1 MSGKGSNSVTRDEDG
16 RVEIRIDTGDQV
28 RENET
33 KKEDRTASRVIRDGS
48 GAVRIEIITGE
59 PERKSSRNGKKLRE
73 ETIARVTNDG
83 GEQKIE
89 ITTGE
94 YRERMG
100 NFYSFTGDRLFAVG
114 SPGESMALYQEYY
127 SGKSDRQYVVEGSI
141 IGCEYGSNL
150 TRIHISED
158 HGIYNRNGDAV
169 LTCEDCKP
177 KEHIYTF
184 GVCGSPKA
192 LEKSHEIVMIPASD
206 PYDSIVI
213 KEPKCAMAL
222 NPYDSTVIRG
232 PKCVMVLS
240 QEWIEGDV
248 HTHIWNEQNEQYEKA
263 LIEDGVLTCMYGN
276 GIITVRE
283 VKNGKDD
290 TVRIKVTLE
299 QMLAK
304 GENGEEGWK
313 MKDVTGYDLNTWIPE
328 YKDKLGRPINQ
339 EDVDE
344 LNRVMDE
351 YEINRSVERVCHFL
365 AQCRVES
372 EGGFKPIEQFQ
383 DEYDTP
389 MEDPRINNYAEP
401 DNKLGNI
408 PNSGDGYKYRG
419 AGAIQMTGREP
430 YTVFSVY
437 KDNSKIMED
446 GALYVGKEFYW
457 EAAGFYWSVY
467 KPNSCLGLSLTKK
480 WEIYIG
486 KDDTYNEYD
495 LNGRCDKGISPEK
508 VTDIILGDED
518 VPEEKSLKS
527 LRVKY
532 YNFYKSIIK

>member
-1 MSGKGSNSVTRDEDG
+1 MSGKGSNSVKRDEDG
-16 RVEIRIDTGDQV
+16 RVEIHINTGYQV
-28 RENET
+28 NENEN
-33 KKEDRTASRVIRDGS
+33 KKEDRTATRVIRDGS
-48 GAVRIEIITGE
+48 GAVRIEIITEE
-59 PERKSSRNGKKLRE
+59 PEQKNSGNGKKLGE
-73 ETIARVTNDG
+73 ETLTCVMKDG
-83 GEQKIE
+83 DKKKIE

-94 YRERMG
+94 YQERLG
-100 NFYSFTGDRLFAVG
+100 TFYGFTGDRLFDG
-114 SPGESMALYQEYY
+114 CSPWETMALYQEYY
-127 SGKSDRQYVVEGSI
+127 SGRSNREYVVGESI

-150 TRIHISED
+150 TRIYIGED

-169 LTCEDCKP
+169 LTCGDCKP
-177 KEHIYTF
+177 EEHIYTF

-192 LEKSHEIVMIPASD
+192 LEKSHEIVTIPGTAPYAS
-206 PYDSIVI
+206 PTV
-213 KEPKCAMAL
+213 KGPKCAM
-222 NPYDSTVIRG
+222 
-232 PKCVMVLS
+232 VLS
-240 QEWIEGDV
+240 PEWTVGNV
-248 HTHIWNEQNEQYEKA
+248 HTHIWNEKTRQYEKA

-328 YKDKLGRPINQ
+328 YKDKRGRPITQ

-372 EGGFKPIEQFQ
+372 GGGFKPIEQFG
-383 DEYDTP
+383 DDYDTP
-389 MEDPRINNYAEP
+389 MEDPVIRNYERTG
-401 DNKLGNI
+401 NTLGNI
-408 PNSGDGYKYRG
+408 PNSGDGYRYRG

-437 KDNSKIMED
+437 KDNPKIMED

-457 EAAGFYWSVY
+457 EVAGFYWSVY
-467 KPNSCLGLSLTKK
+467 KPNSRLGLSLTKK
-480 WEIYIG
+480 WDIYIG

-495 LNGRCDKGISPEK
+495 LNGRCDKGISPEE